1 MAELTFQCRV
11 CGNTDVHVDYNN
23 ALELLKCRCK
33 RCGNEWSEE
42 PLFAREQAAE
52 QVSVPPEPIGG
63 VAWSARDAGPCSQCN
78 GIHIWHPQ
86 RLYAVCC
93 DCHHTWELETKV
105 TEPRHAQPEVPLPQE
120 LKPGEEYTI
129 AMTMYIRRW
138 EELYTIG
145 GSHVTS
151 GPNFAATA
159 NWQDMLALRDW
170 ITKQEQARRR
180 ESQTEKGAD
189 NE

>member
-1 MAELTFQCRV
+1 MAELMFQCRV
-11 CGNTDVHVDYNN
+11 CGNTDVHVDYNA
-23 ALELLKCRCK
+23 ALELLRCRCK
-33 RCGNEWSEE
+33 RCGNEWSEQ

-52 QVSVPPEPIGG
+52 PVSAPPESIGG
-63 VAWSARDAGPCSQCN
+63 VAWSARDAGPCPQCN
-78 GIHIWHPQ
+78 GIHTWLNFGVSTCIDCRHIWFQVNQVPESRQ
-86 RLYAVCC
+86 
-93 DCHHTWELETKV
+93 
-105 TEPRHAQPEVPLPQE
+105 AQPEAPLPQE

-170 ITKQEQARRR
+170 ITEQEQARHRA
-180 ESQTEKGAD
+180 SQTEKGAD